1 MEFKKLLG
9 IKTPISATSLNEGV
23 LTPFRKPGQLG
34 AVIHRYRMQGM
45 LPENVQE
52 TKNAALINRQ
62 VPEIAEPVGMAVQA
76 LRDHVQIRTNFSG
89 YNPLE
94 KESDFFVP
102 MEELP
107 NYLMGEGMAALRRG
121 DLFGFDILQSPVDG
135 VGEVIDKRSVIVS
148 HLLESSVPV
157 LSKPGLSQEAE
168 ITMPTLV
175 ERLKEIS
182 QGGQIE
188 INLYIVSSR
197 VYLEEGEQLEKPA
210 A

>member
-9 IKTPISATSLNEGV
+9 IKTPVTSLNEEV
-23 LTPFRKPGQLG
+23 LTPYRASNLPG
-34 AVIHRYRMQGM
+34 AIIHKFIMRGM

-52 TKNAALINRQ
+52 TKTAALINRQ

-76 LRDHVQIRTNFSG
+76 LRDHVQIRTNFSD

-94 KESDFFVP
+94 KDSDLFVS

-107 NYLMGEGMAALRRG
+107 NYLINEGIAASRRG
-121 DLFGFDILQSPVDG
+121 DLFGFDILQEPVDG

-148 HLLESSVPV
+148 RLLDSSVPV
-157 LSKPGLSQEAE
+157 LGETNLSQEAE
-168 ITMPTLV
+168 VTMPTLV

-197 VYLEEGEQLEKPA
+197 VYLE
-210 A
+210 